1 MQEKLTMRYIY
12 YYTNGCT
19 TCDEVE
25 SVLQSWIPG
34 QYIKIR
40 HSKSHI
46 PGKSVLHLP
55 DGPTVI
61 DDDVI
66 PAIPAL
72 YDKTAESLFIGDR
85 AIYGTLGVSGEA

>member
-1 MQEKLTMRYIY
+1 MRYIF
-12 YYTNGCT
+12 YYTNGCII
-19 TCDEVE
+19 CNEVE

-46 PGKSVLHLP
+46 PGKSVLYLP
-55 DGPTVI
+55 DGPAVI

-72 YDKTAESLFIGDR
+72 YDKTAESLHVGDR
-85 AIYGTLGVSGEA
+85 AIYGILGVDGEA